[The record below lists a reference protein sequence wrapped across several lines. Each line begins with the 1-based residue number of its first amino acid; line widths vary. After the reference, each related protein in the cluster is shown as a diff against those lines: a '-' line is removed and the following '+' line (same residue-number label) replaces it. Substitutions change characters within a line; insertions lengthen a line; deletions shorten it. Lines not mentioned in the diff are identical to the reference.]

1 MFSVTKERQSVKP
14 LGLAP
19 GYLKETLVKRVT
31 VKRYVSL
38 GLYYY
43 TQEQAGKQVDTGN
56 LIELFLGA
64 KNQLMILVFHSD
76 YEANNPAL
84 ISETS
89 EEFKKFLAANLEPW
103 LEQWLTMTA
112 FCAAI
117 YEKVKLKLLV
127 ENL

>member
-14 LGLAP
+14 LVLAA

-64 KNQLMILVFHSD
+64 KNQLMILVFHQS
-76 YEANNPAL
+76 YEANNPFL
-84 ISETS
+84 ISEKS
-89 EEFKKFLAANLEPW
+89 EEFKKFLESNLEAW
-103 LEQWLTMTA
+103 LKQRLTMTA
-112 FCAAI
+112 FCNAI
-117 YEKVKLKLLV
+117 YEKVKLKLLL